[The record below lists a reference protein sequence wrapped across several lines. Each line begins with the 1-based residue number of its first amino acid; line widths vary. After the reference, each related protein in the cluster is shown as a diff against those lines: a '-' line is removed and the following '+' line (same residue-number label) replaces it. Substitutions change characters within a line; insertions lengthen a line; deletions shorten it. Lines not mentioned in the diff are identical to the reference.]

1 MNIYGKLLGEKVNI
15 FDYEWCD
22 ILFIGR
28 NKEYGAYQTR
38 KESSKRHAYAIVIT
52 IVIAL
57 VGIFAPKAIK
67 SVMPKKEVRNVEVTA
82 LSSLQIEQKKI
93 DPVKEIKVEEIKPV
107 KATIRFTPPVIKAD
121 AEVSDTQVM
130 KTVDELNVS
139 KASISTADQQGVFDD
154 PDAVDV
160 GELNQIVEDTAS
172 APLLVVEQMPSYP
185 GGDNELRKYL
195 AEHIRYP
202 DMARENGIQGRVYVQ
217 FVVNTKG
224 KITNAVVVRGIDPSC
239 DKEALRVVNTMPS
252 WSPGRQNG
260 MPVRVQFTIPI
271 NFVLN

>member
-1 MNIYGKLLGEKVNI
+1 MNIYSNLLGDKVNI

-22 ILFIGR
+22 ILFTGR

-57 VGIFAPKAIK
+57 IGIFAPKAIK

-139 KASISTADQQGVFDD
+139 KAAISTSDQQGVFDD

-185 GGDNELRKYL
+185 GGDNELRRYL
-195 AEHIRYP
+195 AEHIKYP

-217 FVVNTKG
+217 FVVSTKG

-239 DKEALRVVNTMPS
+239 DKEALRVVNTMPG
-252 WSPGRQNG
+252 WTPGRQNG